1 MHVIVAE
8 DEALVA
14 MMFEAAL
21 SQAGYRVSLA
31 RDGQEALE
39 LLDQDPADAVVTDLR
54 MPRMDGRD
62 LILRLRA
69 RDPGLPILVVTGYQ
83 GDAGNVGRGDPLVTF
98 FSKPV
103 SPKSLAHHLDH
114 VLKRGTRRGAGP
126 EAPLGGAGHG

>member
-39 LLDQDPADAVVTDLR
+39 LQQQDPADAVVTDLR

-83 GDAGNVGRGDPLVTF
+83 GDAGTVGRGDPLVTF

-103 SPKSLAHHLDH
+103 SPKNLAQHLDRI
-114 VLKRGTRRGAGP
+114 LKRGPRRGAATN
-126 EAPLGGAGHG
+126 APAGDNRG

>member
-83 GDAGNVGRGDPLVTF
+83 GDAGNVGRGTRW
-98 FSKPV
+98 
-103 SPKSLAHHLDH
+103 SPSSAS
-114 VLKRGTRRGAGP
+114 RS
-126 EAPLGGAGHG
+126 APRASPTTWTTC